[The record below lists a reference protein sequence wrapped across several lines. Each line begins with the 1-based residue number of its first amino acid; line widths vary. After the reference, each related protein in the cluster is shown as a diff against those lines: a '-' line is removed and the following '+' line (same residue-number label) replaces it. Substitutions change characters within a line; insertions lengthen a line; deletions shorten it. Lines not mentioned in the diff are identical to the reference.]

1 MTKTYDIAVVG
12 ATGLVGETLLTL
24 LAERNFPVG
33 QVYAL
38 ASENSFGK
46 EIECGRKTLDVEA
59 LAEFDFS
66 KVQLAFFAVDA
77 ALAAEYIPLA
87 TQAGCIVIDNSAHYR
102 DDIEIPLVI
111 PEINPEA
118 IAAYKTKNIIASPGS
133 STIQLVLALKPILD
147 IAKLTR
153 IQVLVCEAVSGAG
166 RRAVD
171 ELAGQT
177 ASLLSGRPVESK
189 IFAKQM
195 AFNLLPQ
202 VGDLTDQGHTV
213 QEIRLLKETRRVLAK
228 PNLPLSPTV
237 IRAPVFFGTAL
248 EVYIETEN
256 QLPLT
261 QLESVLENAK
271 GLEVFAE
278 EGDYPTPVVEAANS
292 DLVYVGRIRAD
303 LTQANGLHLWLVS
316 DNVRKGAALNS
327 VQIAELLVHAG
338 LK

>member
-12 ATGLVGETLLTL
+12 ATGLVGETLLSL

-38 ASENSFGK
+38 ASDNSFGK
-46 EIECGRKTLDVEA
+46 EIEFGRKTLDVEA

-66 KVQLAFFAVDA
+66 QVQLAFFAVDA
-77 ALAAEYIPLA
+77 AVAAEYVPVA
-87 TQAGCIVIDNSAHYR
+87 TRLGCIVIDHSTYYR
-102 DDIEIPLVI
+102 DDAEVPLVI
-111 PEINPEA
+111 PEVNPEA
-118 IAAYKTKNIIASPGS
+118 LAGYTSKNIIASPGS
-133 STIQLVLALKPILD
+133 STIQLALALKPILD
-147 IAKLTR
+147 VAKLTR
-153 IQVLVCEAVSGAG
+153 IQVLACEPVSGAG

-189 IFAKQM
+189 VFAKQM

-202 VGDLTDQGHTV
+202 VGEIKEQGHTA
-213 QEIRLLKETRRVLAK
+213 QELRLLKETRRVLAQAD
-228 PNLPLSPTV
+228 LPLSPTV

-248 EVYIETEN
+248 EVYLETET

-261 QLESVLENAK
+261 ELESVLENAK

-278 EGDYPTPVVEAANS
+278 EGDYPTPVVEAANN
-292 DLVYVGRIRAD
+292 DPVYVGRIRAD
-303 LTQANGLHLWLVS
+303 LVQTNGLHLWLVS